1 MKIPRRRKAPRLRES
16 TEDALQRFA
25 ESAPQFYE
33 DLRAPAIEAGHLVR
47 GARKAADLTQ
57 IELAN
62 ATGLPQSAISDL
74 ERGVGV
80 DGPTYR
86 TLSNIG
92 TVLGLRLTFVPGTKT
107 REVMRPQVVATYES
121 GSPPE
126 ENSVPSTGLEGRKFL
141 IASDDAVLTSMV
153 AELLDNLGCT
163 VVCHKS
169 GDEAIRS
176 IRDIAFDAILIDVAL
191 SHPKYE
197 KTCRIMRDE
206 GVTSPIIFLS
216 AAEKLTSG
224 TIDVSKSG
232 ASDWLSGTSQFTN
245 LPMRLGELLTH
256 L

>member
-16 TEDALQRFA
+16 TEEALQRFS
-25 ESAPQFYE
+25 ESAPRLYE
-33 DLRAPAIEAGHLVR
+33 ELRAPAIEAGDLIR

-57 IELAN
+57 IELATK
-62 ATGLPQSAISDL
+62 TGLPQSAISDL

-92 TVLGLRLTFVPGTKT
+92 TVLGLRLTFVPGTNIS
-107 REVMRPQVVATYES
+107 EVVRPQGVNTFES
-121 GSPPE
+121 GSPTE
-126 ENSVPSTGLEGRKFL
+126 ENGASSTGLEGRRFL
-141 IASDDAVLTSMV
+141 LASEDSVLTSMV

-169 GDEAIRS
+169 GNEAILS
-176 IRDIAFDAILIDVAL
+176 IGGTVFDAILIDVAV
-191 SHPKYE
+191 SHPDYE
-197 KTCRIMRDE
+197 ETCRKMRDQ
-206 GVTSPIIFLS
+206 GVTSPIIFLT
-216 AAEKLTSG
+216 AAEKYTSG

-232 ASDWLSGTSQFTN
+232 ASDWLSGTSKFTN

-256 L
+256 